1 MAWARR
7 RDLAEHWQKFA
18 ERYEREMITHTDSRQ
33 SLLLI
38 AKLAQ
43 NTSLSIG
50 CYCSDDSRC
59 HRSLL
64 DKLIRQAALNNL

>member
-7 RDLAEHWQKFA
+7 RDFAEHWQTFA

-50 CYCSDDSRC
+50 CYCSDESRC

-64 DKLIRQAALNNL
+64 NKLIRRAALGKL